1 MLFYGII
8 SLTRM
13 VTLTM
18 ISSFEQPAFSP
29 FADLYDI
36 LIPQDNFW
44 RKLHDI
50 DFSFIIDSLQ
60 DQYTLSYG
68 RKAVDPIRL
77 FKMILL
83 KNHHKLSDRD
93 LVHKCRVD
101 MEMKFFLDYAPE
113 ETSLIDPSLLSK
125 FRTMRLADT
134 NVLDLLIAK
143 TVEIALEKG
152 VIASKNKL
160 IVDATHTTARFQPV
174 SIREELLNR
183 CRDLRKSVYA
193 HDQTMHD
200 KMPLK
205 RKTSSGIVED
215 VLEYCQEVVDVI
227 ESEKK
232 YDALP
237 NVQERMNY
245 LKEAMEETQTELQY
259 SKDQDAKVGHK
270 SADSSFFGY
279 KTHIAMT
286 PERIVTAAK
295 VTSGEKHDGKQ
306 LDELVEKSRE
316 NGIEVEAVIGDGA
329 YSEKE
334 NLKKAGEEGYRLAA
348 KLSASVRHGN
358 RKNEDQ
364 FEYNKDAGM
373 YVCKAGHMATRKARG
388 GQKKAKSGSNTQ
400 HETYYFDVEKCKRC
414 PLKEGCYKGTATKT
428 YSVKIK
434 DPIHTE
440 QMDFMETDEYKEL
453 TKERYKIE
461 AKNAE
466 LKERYGYGRSNGSGI
481 ESMKIQGAAAIFMS
495 NMKRILK
502 LEEEKIGGVR
512 QKSEKEP
519 S

>member
-232 YDALP
+232 YD
-237 NVQERMNY
+237 
-245 LKEAMEETQTELQY
+245 EE
-259 SKDQDAKVGHK
+259 
-270 SADSSFFGY
+270 
-279 KTHIAMT
+279 
-286 PERIVTAAK
+286 
-295 VTSGEKHDGKQ
+295 
-306 LDELVEKSRE
+306 
-316 NGIEVEAVIGDGA
+316 
-329 YSEKE
+329 
-334 NLKKAGEEGYRLAA
+334 
-348 KLSASVRHGN
+348 
-358 RKNEDQ
+358 
-364 FEYNKDAGM
+364 
-373 YVCKAGHMATRKARG
+373 
-388 GQKKAKSGSNTQ
+388 
-400 HETYYFDVEKCKRC
+400 
-414 PLKEGCYKGTATKT
+414 
-428 YSVKIK
+428 
-434 DPIHTE
+434 
-440 QMDFMETDEYKEL
+440 
-453 TKERYKIE
+453 
-461 AKNAE
+461 
-466 LKERYGYGRSNGSGI
+466 
-481 ESMKIQGAAAIFMS
+481 
-495 NMKRILK
+495 
-502 LEEEKIGGVR
+502 
-512 QKSEKEP
+512 
-519 S
+519 